1 MKSNTT
7 ACYIAAITLTFQT
20 VDTLVSNGQKYG
32 WFWTLVYAIISISL
46 ISMILNL
53 DCKYKRPNKKS
64 QHKSK
69 HTYVKNLSF
78 ASLLKI

>member
-20 VDTLVSNGQKYG
+20 VDTLLSNGQKYG

-53 DCKYKRPNKKS
+53 NCNCKRPNKKFR
-64 QHKSK
+64 HKRERI
-69 HTYVKNLSF
+69 YVKN
-78 ASLLKI
+78 